1 MKRIHPILR
10 SSLLLFIF
18 FSLLI
23 SAQPNQAQPIHPGA
37 DPASTAQIPGM
48 PDSTPVLHLRSGAY
62 DPLTQSPNISKGL
75 LRSET
80 QTGKGLQIVQFPGP
94 IQDAW
99 LERVRAQGLQIVAYI
114 PDYAYLVWGR
124 QAAVERVQSQ
134 VPVRWSGAFQP
145 LYALHPALLSAEK
158 NDEAELAVVVQVYN
172 HSGAEQSIRTIL
184 DSASQVTRT
193 PEKILN
199 FINLGVRLPKGALSG
214 VAFLPDVVNV
224 EPQPVFERQD
234 EIQGQILAGNLNANG
249 SQPAQ
254 PGYLDWL
261 LSKGLP
267 TQPDAYPIVDVADD
281 GIDDGDTQPSHE
293 DFYVAGSSANATRL
307 VYNDNWTTDPLA
319 NGVAGHGNLN
329 AAIIAGYNDQSG
341 FPYQDANGYHYG
353 LGINPFGRVGGSKVF
368 CNSGAWCLSGDNF
381 AGLAATSFNLG
392 ARIGNNSW
400 GAESGGGYTV
410 SDQVYDTLV
419 RDAQAGVPGNQEMSF
434 IFSAGNAGPNSNTTL
449 SPGNAKNV
457 ISVGAAENYR
467 PEAYD
472 GCNFGPSAADN
483 AQEIPSFS
491 SRGPTQD
498 GRVKPDLVAPGTHV
512 TGAATQDPAYDGS
525 GVCEKYYPDGQS
537 LYTWSSGTSHS
548 APAASGAASL
558 VYRYYQDHF
567 GGQAPSPAMLK
578 AYLVQSTRYLSGAGA
593 NDTLPSNSQGFGEI
607 YLARAFDDAARLVED
622 QNHLLHGSGEVY
634 ALSGMVVDTG
644 KPLRI
649 TLAWTEP
656 PGVSFAA
663 PYVND
668 LNLEVE
674 IGGQVYYG
682 NVFSGPN
689 SIPGGSPDARNN
701 VESVFLPAGVSGTF
715 QVRVRA
721 QNIAGD
727 GLPGNDDLSDQDF
740 ALVVYNANEQAG
752 ELSGR
757 VKDGTGNNLVG
768 VTVQAVNAST
778 VFSTTTSTDGSYQ
791 MTVPAGGYEL
801 EAWKKGYSY
810 QAVADVAVADGQV
823 VSTDFV
829 LQKVPLYT
837 LDGYVTDQITGA
849 PLAATLTV
857 IGPLGYPIE
866 QTQTSA
872 QDGAYSIDL
881 YAGSY
886 QIRAEAR
893 LHLPQTH
900 TINLSAVTSHD
911 FSLSAT
917 TSDGLL
923 FGTVTNANSGNP
935 VAGAFIQTQPGDLST
950 FSGTDGSYELQL
962 APGTY
967 QVSVSASYYGSQVE
981 NEVVVPQSNLVQRN
995 FALTSPSLQIEPAL
1009 GMQTRVYP
1017 GERLKRTLTL
1027 SNSGTGNLDVQIFE
1041 KDPKTQRLTSIAEKD
1056 ANGDYVLWDT
1066 SDDLGVSFNWID
1078 ATDGISM
1085 TLADD
1090 GEMNVSL
1097 PFDFRFYDL
1106 ESRDLRVSNNGAILF
1121 NASSGEVS
1129 FVNNPLSSITMNYF
1143 IAPFWDDLSA
1153 GTLYTKTVGSAP
1165 ERQFV
1170 VEWLDRDHFNSSG
1183 QGSVTFEVIF
1193 YEDSHNIKFQYLST
1207 VFGDSKFDDGKD
1219 ATVGIAHDQ
1228 TQFLQYS
1235 YNQAALHN
1243 GLAICFQYPGALPCD
1258 LGDIPWLSV
1267 SPLSASIPA
1276 GGSLPVELLFEAAAA
1291 SGLDPFVGHLVIYNN
1306 DPEFQPYL
1314 DYPVSMVLYEHVY
1327 MPFVFFGGR

>member
-1 MKRIHPILR
+1 MKRIHLILR
-10 SSLLLFIF
+10 SSLLLFVF

-23 SAQPNQAQPIHPGA
+23 SIQPNQAWTANLGVETVSPSQFPGA
-37 DPASTAQIPGM
+37 
-48 PDSTPVLHLRSGAY
+48 PDSTPLLRLRSGAF
-62 DPLTQSPNISKGL
+62 DPLTQPPNTGKGF

-80 QTGKGLQIVQFPGP
+80 QPGKGLHILQFPGP
-94 IQDAW
+94 IQEVW
-99 LERVRAQGLQIVAYI
+99 LEKVRAQGLDIVAYI
-114 PDYAYLVWGR
+114 PDYAYLVWGQ

-134 VPVRWSGAFQP
+134 APVRWSGAFQP
-145 LYALHPALLSAEK
+145 LYAMHPALLSAEK

-172 HSGAEQSIRTIL
+172 HPGAEQSIQAIL
-184 DSASQVTRT
+184 ESASRVTRT

-214 VAFLPDVVNV
+214 IAFLPDVINV

-234 EIQGQILAGNLNANG
+234 EIQGQILAGNLNASG

-267 TQPDAYPIVDVADD
+267 TQSQAYPVVDVSDD
-281 GIDDGDTQPSHE
+281 GIDDGDIQPTHE
-293 DFYVAGSSANATRL
+293 DFYVAGSSANPSRL
-307 VYNDNWTTDPLA
+307 VYNYNWTTDPLA

-341 FPYQDANGYHYG
+341 IPYQDANGYHYG

-381 AGLAATSFNLG
+381 AGLASTSFNLG

-400 GAESGGGYTV
+400 GAESGGSYTT
-410 SDQVYDTLV
+410 SDQVYDILV

-434 IFSAGNAGPNSNTTL
+434 IFSAGNAGPTANTTL

-457 ISVGAAENYR
+457 ISVGAAESYR
-467 PEAYD
+467 PEDYD
-472 GCNFGPSAADN
+472 GCNFGPAAADN

-491 SRGPTQD
+491 SRGPTLD
-498 GRVKPDLVAPGTHV
+498 GRVKPDLVAPGTHI

-525 GVCEKYYPDGQS
+525 GVCEKYYPGGQS

-634 ALSGMVVDTG
+634 ALSGIVVDAS

-656 PGVSFAA
+656 PGVPFADS
-663 PYVND
+663 YVND
-668 LNLEVE
+668 LNLEVR
-674 IGGQVYYG
+674 IGGQTYYG
-682 NVFSGPN
+682 NVFNGPN
-689 SIPGGSPDARNN
+689 SIPEGSPDTRNN

-715 QVRVRA
+715 QVRVHA

-727 GLPGNDDLSDQDF
+727 GLPGNGDLTDQDF

-757 VKDGTGNNLVG
+757 VKDGSGNNLGG
-768 VTVQAVNAST
+768 VTVQAVSAST
-778 VFSTTTSTDGSYQ
+778 VFSTTTGAEGSYQ
-791 MTVPAGGYEL
+791 MVVPIGSYDLG
-801 EAWKKGYSY
+801 AWKSGYSY
-810 QAVADVAVADGQV
+810 QAVPDVAVADGQV
-823 VSTDFV
+823 VSTDFI
-829 LQKVPLYT
+829 LQTVPLYT
-837 LDGYVTDQITGA
+837 LDGHVTDQITGA

-857 IGPLGYPIE
+857 IGPLGYPID

-881 YAGSY
+881 YAGTY
-886 QIRAEAR
+886 QVRAEAR

-900 TINLSAVTSHD
+900 TLNLSAATSHD
-911 FSLSAT
+911 FSLTAT

-923 FGTVTNANSGNP
+923 FGTVTNANTGNP
-935 VAGAFIQTQPGDLST
+935 VSGAFIQTQPGSLST
-950 FSGTDGSYELQL
+950 FSAADGSYELQL
-962 APGTY
+962 VPGTY
-967 QVSVSASYYGSQVE
+967 QVSVSASYFGTQVE
-981 NEVVVPQSNLVQRN
+981 NEVVVPQSNLVQRD
-995 FALTSPSLQIEPAL
+995 FSLTSPSLQIEPAL

-1017 GERLKRTLTL
+1017 GETLTRSLTL
-1027 SNSGTGNLDVQIFE
+1027 SNPGTGNLEVQIFE
-1041 KDPKTQRLTSIAEKD
+1041 KTPKTQRQTSIAEKA

-1066 SDDLGVSFNWID
+1066 SNDLGVSFNWID
-1078 ATDGISM
+1078 ATDGIST

-1090 GEMNVSL
+1090 GEVNVSL

-1106 ESRDLRVSNNGAILF
+1106 KSRDLRVANNGAILF
-1121 NASSGEVS
+1121 NATSGEIS
-1129 FVNNPLSSITMNYF
+1129 FVNNPLSSITMKYF

-1170 VEWLDRDHFNSSG
+1170 VEWLERDHFNSSG
-1183 QGSVTFEVIF
+1183 QGSATFEVIF
-1193 YEDSHNIKFQYLST
+1193 YEGSNNIKFQYLST
-1207 VFGDSKFDDGKD
+1207 VFGDSRFDDGKD
-1219 ATVGIAHDQ
+1219 ATVGIAQDQ
-1228 TQFLQYS
+1228 TKFLQYS
-1235 YNQAALHN
+1235 YSQAALHN
-1243 GLAICFQYPGALPCD
+1243 GLGICFQYPGSLPCD

-1267 SPLSASIPA
+1267 SPVTASIPA
-1276 GGSLPVELLFEAAAA
+1276 GGSLPVELLFDAAAA
-1291 SGLDPFVGHLVIYNN
+1291 SGLDPFVGHMVIYNN

-1327 MPFVFFGGR
+1327 MPFVFLGGR